1 MLVAAALA
9 APAKDFPLEFKTL
22 KPEEVKAFPGAFHTY
37 GRLRNGKPEAL
48 KQEPKALGRQVFYGQ
63 LNEGKPNAFVFRIE
77 ESQEGKGYD
86 RLRIDLNQ
94 NGDLTDDP
102 VIEGQISSEPDKSLP
117 KSQFATF
124 WPIPVSADR
133 MIGSW
138 RPVYLGELRVDTR
151 DGGKGEEVY
160 IGLLRVYA
168 GWYLET
174 TVEVDGFKQKA
185 GVFDTAAQMRLGN
198 EWKPF
203 MPSGSG
209 NWHFNSGDSLLLD
222 KDGSGSFERRPFSSE
237 SEAFSTFHYI
247 GPQPCKVS
255 LSRDGKCLQV
265 EKWVE
270 PLAEVTVRP
279 HGEQVQSLSLA
290 SEHAKGQWQ
299 LLGLTVAD
307 GKIRVPPGNYR
318 LYSCTVMAKSDRGEP
333 VVAGGV
339 LIRMA
344 TPMKFAVGKANILR
358 CGAPLRVE
366 ASAEKRKPQDWVLQR
381 QGTTA
386 VDPKVDSEFVLA
398 ISAQIQGVGK
408 ETYAWFRLG
417 RDFKQMPPKPAFTVA
432 DAQGKVVGSG
442 NLEFG

>member
-1 MLVAAALA
+1 
-9 APAKDFPLEFKTL
+9 
-22 KPEEVKAFPGAFHTY
+22 
-37 GRLRNGKPEAL
+37 
-48 KQEPKALGRQVFYGQ
+48 
-63 LNEGKPNAFVFRIE
+63 
-77 ESQEGKGYD
+77 
-86 RLRIDLNQ
+86 
-94 NGDLTDDP
+94 
-102 VIEGQISSEPDKSLP
+102 
-117 KSQFATF
+117 
-124 WPIPVSADR
+124 
-133 MIGSW
+133 
-138 RPVYLGELRVDTR
+138 
-151 DGGKGEEVY
+151 
-160 IGLLRVYA
+160 
-168 GWYLET
+168 
-174 TVEVDGFKQKA
+174 
-185 GVFDTAAQMRLGN
+185 
-198 EWKPF
+198 
-203 MPSGSG
+203 
-209 NWHFNSGDSLLLD
+209 
-222 KDGSGSFERRPFSSE
+222 
-237 SEAFSTFHYI
+237 
-247 GPQPCKVS
+247 
-255 LSRDGKCLQV
+255 
-265 EKWVE
+265 
-270 PLAEVTVRP
+270 
-279 HGEQVQSLSLA
+279 LSLA
-290 SEHAKGQWQ
+290 WEHAKGEWQ

-318 LYSCTVMAKSDRGEP
+318 LYSCTVMAKSDRGDP